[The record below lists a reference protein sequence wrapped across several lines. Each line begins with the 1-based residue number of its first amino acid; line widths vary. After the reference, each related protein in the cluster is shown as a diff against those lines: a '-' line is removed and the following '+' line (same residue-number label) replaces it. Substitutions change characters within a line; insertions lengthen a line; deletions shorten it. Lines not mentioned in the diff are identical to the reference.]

1 MTAPVQIWQT
11 GRPLSSPHPG
21 VPSGPCPPSPGAPG
35 LPPGPSPPAPPP
47 QGELPFRGG
56 LPPNPVPPVPPPPAP
71 PGLLP
76 SALQPPPR
84 HQGVQPCVNP
94 MGVPPPPVPPL
105 LPQPPEPPPTPWPPV
120 PPIPPM
126 PVLTHALPTSRLKVA
141 ERERDSSSPF
151 AQIDRKSTRLNSSHL
166 VISYAV
172 FCLKKKNH
180 VRCLT

>member
-1 MTAPVQIWQT
+1 MTAPLQIWQT
-11 GRPLSSPHPG
+11 GRPLYSPHPG

-105 LPQPPEPPPTPWPPV
+105 L
-120 PPIPPM
+120 
-126 PVLTHALPTSRLKVA
+126 HALVPWRWRSEEHTSELQSRPHLVCRLLLGK
-141 ERERDSSSPF
+141 
-151 AQIDRKSTRLNSSHL
+151 KSTTNFSLSLRPDQLP
-166 VISYAV
+166 
-172 FCLKKKNH
+172 C
-180 VRCLT
+180 

>member
-1 MTAPVQIWQT
+1 MTAPLQIWQT
-11 GRPLSSPHPG
+11 GRPLYSPHPG

-94 MGVPPPPVPPL
+94 M
-105 LPQPPEPPPTPWPPV
+105 
-120 PPIPPM
+120 
-126 PVLTHALPTSRLKVA
+126 
-141 ERERDSSSPF
+141 
-151 AQIDRKSTRLNSSHL
+151 DRKSTRLNSSHL

-172 FCLKKKNH
+172 FCLKKKKQAATH
-180 VRCLT
+180 TARSRRHGESAHGSRGAHPPGTRRPSPHH